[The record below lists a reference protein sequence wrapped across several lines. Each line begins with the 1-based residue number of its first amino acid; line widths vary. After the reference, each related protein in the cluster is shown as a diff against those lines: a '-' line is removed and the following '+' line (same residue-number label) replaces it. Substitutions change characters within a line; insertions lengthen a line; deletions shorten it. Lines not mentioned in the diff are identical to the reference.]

1 MGQFIVKALICA
13 VYCQKASVCKHAVI
27 QAQIC
32 LWRSALNQ
40 MASRLYVAKGG
51 AGKKGP
57 GQNCSKMMLVPAYFV
72 IYQSSNWWGIGLL
85 YHLGSTP
92 YCLYSLIIIACVLK
106 SSVRALH
113 FYSSTSGC
121 WTAVLMTSLSCIE
134 HDAVCGGLL
143 YWGLEALETTDSKL
157 EEKSEKIPLFHVGFG
172 AVSEAQRKTHS

>member
-1 MGQFIVKALICA
+1 MLSSRHRFVSGDLPLTKWLL
-13 VYCQKASVCKHAVI
+13 VCMW
-27 QAQIC
+27 Q
-32 LWRSALNQ
+32 R
-40 MASRLYVAKGG
+40 GG

-57 GQNCSKMMLVPAYFV
+57 GQNCSKMMLVPAYFL

-143 YWGLEALETTDSKL
+143 YWGLETLETTDSKL

-172 AVSEAQRKTHS
+172 AVSEAQRKTHSLSLWEDVDP